1 MNKNPGDTISRYFY
15 FKDENDV
22 PFTPDSTTC
31 TIIDPS
37 GAIATTPSL
46 VSTGTIGK
54 YSLDWNIPL
63 NAQSGIWKIE
73 VGAVSGAYSQ
83 KETFTFVVQPL

>member
-15 FKDENDV
+15 FKNEND
-22 PFTPDSTTC
+22 TPLSPDTITC
-31 TIIDPS
+31 MIIDPN
-37 GAIATTPSL
+37 GVTIATPSL
-46 VSTGTIGK
+46 VATGTTGK
-54 YSLDWNIPL
+54 YTLDWNIPS

-73 VGAVSGAYSQ
+73 VSATSGAYTE